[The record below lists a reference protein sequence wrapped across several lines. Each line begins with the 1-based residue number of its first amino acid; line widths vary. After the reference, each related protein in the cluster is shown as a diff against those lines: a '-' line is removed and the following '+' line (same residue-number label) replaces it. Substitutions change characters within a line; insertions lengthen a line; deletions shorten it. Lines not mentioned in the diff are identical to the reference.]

1 MKTFYKKLLIIAF
14 SSLVLEAIIIYFLY
28 TSINAFYAD
37 LTNKLAYLLVE
48 QVQKVIVADNLNLSR
63 LDPYKKYPTRR
74 LMNRFSGED
83 SKILHILLI
92 DTTNKIVVSDDPS
105 VEGEEYT
112 SPKELRFL
120 ATNKP
125 KIVSRQWEGNQEIL
139 DVIVPLEQDS
149 VKQGYLRTVVSLK
162 HLENFYQNRRNIL
175 IGASILSLG
184 IIFLTVFSTS
194 RIYQSSLK
202 EIENAIESLHQSDY
216 RYRLKFQKRDEFAR
230 LYGLL
235 NQLFTETSKL
245 KEEFQESEEQIDAM
259 KRVIHEG
266 MLITDMQKK
275 IISYND
281 YLLTIFKIKKHR
293 KPEEQIEQILQKNME
308 LLEIFRKA
316 SDPLTHSV
324 RRRTHIKLL
333 DDSFIEV
340 QINASSIIEGDELKS
355 VVFYFKNLAS
365 LKELELFLDRSLKYS
380 VIHQLA
386 RSFGH
391 EVRNP
396 LSSLAIHTEIL
407 DNILNNL
414 QADRDKKNKIQ
425 KSLNILASEIE
436 RISRLMDGFID
447 LISPREVEFISKNLN
462 NIIKEIVELVQ
473 QEAQEKNIELNTQL
487 TDNLPN
493 VNVSQDQMKQVI
505 LNLLLNAF
513 DAMPNGGKVKLKT
526 ERSET
531 FVSVIVEDSGMG
543 IPEENRERIFDF
555 NFSTKAGSRGIGLHW
570 SKNIVEEHSGK
581 ISFKSKVGQGTQFTI
596 DLPIA

>member
-1 MKTFYKKLLIIAF
+1 MKTFYKKLFIIAF
-14 SSLVLEAIIIYFLY
+14 SSLLLEVIIIYFLY

-37 LTNKLAYLLVE
+37 LTNKLAFLLVE
-48 QVQKVIVADNLNLSR
+48 QVQKVIAADNLKISQLG
-63 LDPYKKYPTRR
+63 PYNKYPTRR

-92 DTTNKIVVSDDPS
+92 DTTNRIVVSDDPTI
-105 VEGEEYT
+105 EGEEYT
-112 SPKELRFL
+112 SPEELRYL

-125 KIVSRQWEGNQEIL
+125 KIVNRAWEGNQEIL

-149 VKQGYLRTVVSLK
+149 IKQGYLRTVLSLK

-175 IGASILSLG
+175 IGASIISLA

-194 RIYQSSLK
+194 RIYQSSLR
-202 EIENAIESLHQSDY
+202 EIETALENLHQSDY
-216 RYRLKFQKRDEFAR
+216 RVRLKFQKRDEFAR
-230 LYGLL
+230 LYNML
-235 NQLFTETSKL
+235 NQLFTEASKL
-245 KEEFQESEEQIDAM
+245 REGFQESEERIDAM

-266 MLITDMQKK
+266 MLITDMKKK

-281 YLLTIFKIKKHR
+281 YLLTIFKVVKHR
-293 KPEEQIEQILQKNME
+293 KPEVQIEQIMQKNME
-308 LLEIFRKA
+308 LQEIFRKA

-333 DDSFIEV
+333 DDSLIEV
-340 QINASSIIEGDELKS
+340 QINASSIMEGDELKS

-407 DNILNNL
+407 DNIAINL
-414 QADRDKKNKIQ
+414 TTERGTKNKIQ
-425 KSLNILASEIE
+425 KSLKILASEID

-447 LISPREVEFISKNLN
+447 LISPREVEFTRKNLN
-462 NIIKEIVELVQ
+462 NIIKDIVELVQ
-473 QEAQEKNIELNTQL
+473 QEAQEKNIELTTQL

-526 ERSET
+526 AKSET
-531 FVSVIVEDSGMG
+531 FVSIMVEDSGMG
-543 IPEENRERIFDF
+543 IPAENRDRIFDF

-581 ISFKSKVGQGTQFTI
+581 ISFKSRVGEGTQFTI
-596 DLPIA
+596 ELPMA